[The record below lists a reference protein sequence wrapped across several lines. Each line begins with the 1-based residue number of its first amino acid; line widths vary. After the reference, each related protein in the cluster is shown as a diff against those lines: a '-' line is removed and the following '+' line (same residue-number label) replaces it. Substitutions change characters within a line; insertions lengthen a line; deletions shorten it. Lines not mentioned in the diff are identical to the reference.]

1 MNWLTNFVK
10 PKLSALVNRR
20 EVPENLWQN
29 CPSCANM
36 LHHKDLNENLRVC
49 NTCNY
54 HFRMSAE
61 KRIEI
66 LFGDNNFKEIE
77 LNIIPDDPL
86 KFNDKKKYIDR
97 LKEYRKKTNRNDAFI
112 LGKGD
117 INQKNAIFG
126 LISPFPKIK
135 ASLGG
140 SMGSAVG
147 DGIVLG
153 AKKAI
158 ENKCPYIIFTSSGGA
173 RMQEGIISLMQMPR
187 TVAAVELL
195 NQNKIPYI
203 VVLTEPTTGGVTASF
218 AMLGDITI
226 AEKGSTIGFAGKR
239 VIQDTIREEL
249 PIDFQKAEYLHEHG
263 MVDIIVLRKDLKK
276 TLSDILH
283 HIS

>member
-1 MNWLTNFVK
+1 MNWQTNFVK
-10 PKLSALVNRR
+10 PKLSALVKRR

-36 LHHKDLNENLRVC
+36 MHHKDLNENSRVC

-61 KRIEI
+61 KRIEM
-66 LFGDNNFKEIE
+66 LFGGNNFIE
-77 LNIIPDDPL
+77 TKLNIIPDDPL

-126 LISPFPKIK
+126 FMNFNFM
-135 ASLGG
+135 GG
-140 SMGSAVG
+140 SMGRAVG
-147 DGIVLG
+147 DGIVFG
-153 AKKAI
+153 TKKAI

-263 MVDIIVLRKDLKK
+263 MVDVIVHRKDLKK

>member
-36 LHHKDLNENLRVC
+36 LHHKDLKENLRVC
-49 NTCNY
+49 NACNY

-61 KRIEI
+61 KRIGI
-66 LFGDNNFKEIE
+66 LFGDNDFKEIE

-86 KFNDKKKYIDR
+86 KFNDKKKYTDR

-117 INQKNAIFG
+117 INQKKAVFG
-126 LISPFPKIK
+126 FMNFNFM
-135 ASLGG
+135 GG
-140 SMGSAVG
+140 SMGRAVG
-147 DGIVLG
+147 DGIVFG
-153 AKKAI
+153 TKKAI

-263 MVDIIVLRKDLKK
+263 MIDIIVHRKDLKK

>member
-20 EVPENLWQN
+20 EVPDNLWN
-29 CPSCANM
+29 SCPICANM
-36 LHHKDLNENLRVC
+36 MHHKDLQENLRVC
-49 NTCNY
+49 ATCNY
-54 HFRMSAE
+54 HFRMTAE
-61 KRIEI
+61 NRIDL
-66 LFGDNNFKEIE
+66 LFGKNNFKEFILE
-77 LNIIPDDPL
+77 KIADDPL
-86 KFNDKKKYIDR
+86 NFSDKKKYVDR
-97 LKEYRKKTNRNDAFI
+97 LKDYRKKTNREDAFI
-112 LGKGD
+112 LGVSNIDNKE
-117 INQKNAIFG
+117 AVFG
-126 LISPFPKIK
+126 FMNFNFM
-135 ASLGG
+135 GG

-147 DGIVLG
+147 SAIVLG

-158 ENKCPYIIFTSSGGA
+158 EKKLPYIIFTSSGGA

-187 TVAAVELL
+187 TVAAVEML
-195 NQNKIPYI
+195 NKNKIPYI

-249 PIDFQKAEYLHEHG
+249 PIDFQKAEYLLDHG
-263 MVDIIVLRKDLKK
+263 MVDIVVERKNLKK
-276 TLSDILH
+276 KLSDILN

>member
-49 NTCNY
+49 ITCNY

-86 KFNDKKKYIDR
+86 KFNDKKKYTDR

-117 INQKNAIFG
+117 INQKKAVFG
-126 LISPFPKIK
+126 FMNFNFM
-135 ASLGG
+135 GG
-140 SMGSAVG
+140 SMGRAVG
-147 DGIVLG
+147 DGIVFG
-153 AKKAI
+153 TKKAI

-263 MVDIIVLRKDLKK
+263 MVDIIVHRKDLKK